1 MLAWITDLNLYFGVV
16 PINSFLQL
24 GLVIDILTC
33 VWLDYLKIRHS
44 TKWFG
49 HIATHQVIN
58 GHRLSNFG
66 QISLENGS
74 TLIQD
79 IPEDLFQ
86 LVVVGDEQWVNLTTG
101 IVQVL
106 ADVDV
111 TKRYFFIWSLT
122 LGQNK
127 PEYLSLVSF
136 FTTVI
141 FARKAVAYE
150 SEAILG
156 G

>member
-1 MLAWITDLNLYFGVV
+1 
-16 PINSFLQL
+16 
-24 GLVIDILTC
+24 
-33 VWLDYLKIRHS
+33 
-44 TKWFG
+44 
-49 HIATHQVIN
+49 
-58 GHRLSNFG
+58 
-66 QISLENGS
+66 
-74 TLIQD
+74 
-79 IPEDLFQ
+79 
-86 LVVVGDEQWVNLTTG
+86 
-101 IVQVL
+101 L